1 VSAGTLAAIA
11 IVLFTATAA
20 NSQSLGQIAEQ
31 EASRRQRVAG
41 GKQYTNDN
49 LKPESRPAGAEPV
62 AAKATELPAAAPEA
76 PPAAAPATATA
87 EATEKPL
94 VKEHRT
100 EAYWRGRTKEL
111 RGHIQ
116 RLQSEIKV
124 IEGQLDTLSEQ
135 PAPAGEMDLT
145 QTALN
150 RLRTNLRSFTEEFER
165 FQARGRRAN
174 VPADW
179 LQ

>member
-1 VSAGTLAAIA
+1 VSVRTLAAIA
-11 IVLFTATAA
+11 IVLGAATAA
-20 NSQSLGQIAEQ
+20 DSQSLGQVAEQ
-31 EASRRQRVAG
+31 EAARRQRVAS

-49 LKPESRPAGAEPV
+49 LKPESRSAGAEPV
-62 AAKATELPAAAPEA
+62 AAKVAELPAAAPDATPAA
-76 PPAAAPATATA
+76 PPAAATA
-87 EATEKPL
+87 EAAEKPL

-116 RLQSEIKV
+116 RLQNEIKV
-124 IEGQLDTLSEQ
+124 IEGQLETLAEQ
-135 PAPAGEMDLT
+135 PGPAAEMELT
-145 QTALN
+145 QTALT
-150 RLRTNLRSFTEEFER
+150 RLRTNLQSFTAEFER